1 VQKLLSRF
9 TQRGSK
15 LEHRPAGDGFKPRW
29 VAHEKC
35 YEPMLERDCSKQCL
49 PTHLNHFH
57 VVSSVLVLLLV
68 SLIYGSDFTA
78 QRFASAYPVSAGV
91 CRPFLSVFAYR
102 YRITSKQLNIFS
114 RNRCRLVSRTLNT
127 FLWPNILRKSN
138 KINHPNGVRYFDGAR

>member
-9 TQRGSK
+9 TQRRSK

-29 VAHEKC
+29 VVHEKC

-78 QRFASAYPVSAGV
+78 KRFASAYPVSAGV

-127 FLWPNILRKSN
+127 FLRPNILRKSN